1 MEVDAEENAD
11 SEEKSEEKVDEGQQP
26 CNECGLSESKC
37 ECSMTESKMFT
48 NLLKMFE
55 AAKPDFADID
65 GDEKESMKKASKDKK
80 ADEKDGKKK
89 DTAEKLDEWANSPG
103 GQSEDE
109 SFIADMDFMTKVISG
124 GLNNMKK
131 DQTVLPN
138 TRVDTKTEST
148 EVASDGEM
156 KQMKKLAGLK

>member
-1 MEVDAEENAD
+1 
-11 SEEKSEEKVDEGQQP
+11 
-26 CNECGLSESKC
+26 
-37 ECSMTESKMFT
+37 MTESKMFT

-65 GDEKESMKKASKDKK
+65 DDGDKDETMKKAAKDKK
-80 ADEKDGKKK
+80 ADEKDDKKDGKKK

-124 GLNNMKK
+124 GLNKMKK

-138 TRVDTKTEST
+138 TRVDTKNEST
-148 EVASDGEM
+148 EVESDGEM